1 MARKKKVVN
10 TYYPPV
16 VEQQNPNIQV
26 CSPTP
31 RAVTPNVVTAL
42 PNSNNYNPC
51 MQTGITGLPYY
62 TATDEYGRVYRVNL
76 MYGPQ
81 PCSGP
86 VPVARPCEL
95 VQTTP
100 IVAPTQFNR

>member
-1 MARKKKVVN
+1 MSKKKKVN
-10 TYYPPV
+10 SFEPV
-16 VEQQNPNIQV
+16 VSSQTVPNIQV

-31 RAVTPNVVTAL
+31 RALTPNVVTVL

-51 MQTGITGLPYY
+51 LQTGIIGLPYY
-62 TATDEYGRVYRVNL
+62 TSTDEYGRVFRVNL

-86 VPVARPCEL
+86 VPVARPSEL
-95 VQTTP
+95 VQTSP